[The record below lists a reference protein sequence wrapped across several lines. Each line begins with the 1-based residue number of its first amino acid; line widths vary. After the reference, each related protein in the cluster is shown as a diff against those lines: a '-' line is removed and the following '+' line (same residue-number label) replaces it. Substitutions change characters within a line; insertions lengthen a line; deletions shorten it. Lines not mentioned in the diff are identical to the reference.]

1 MFSTA
6 ALGFINHLLEGE
18 AWARA
23 RLQPFSGQTAR
34 FICGPLVVSVVITEC
49 GILASASANDS
60 PAVTFT
66 LPASA
71 LWRAAGDRAA
81 LIAEARINGAADL
94 AECLGFVLRNL
105 RWEIE
110 DDLAPLVGDIAARR
124 LVQGGRSFAT
134 WQQRQARELALNLSE
149 YFTAENPLIVGR
161 EAVSTFAQEVERA
174 RQETDRLAHRL
185 DALLPPDAR

>member
-6 ALGFINHLLEGE
+6 ALGFINHLLDGE

-23 RLQPFSGQTAR
+23 RLQPFSGQTVR
-34 FICGPLVVSVVITEC
+34 FVCGPLVVSVVITGN
-49 GILASASANDS
+49 GILATASASDT

-94 AECLGFVLRNL
+94 AESLGFVLRNL

-110 DDLAPLVGDIAARR
+110 DDLAPLIGDIAARR
-124 LVQGGRSFAT
+124 LVQGGRTFAN
-134 WQQRQARELALNLSE
+134 WHQRQARELALNLSE
-149 YFTAENPLIVGR
+149 YFTAENPLIVRR
-161 EAVSTFAQEVERA
+161 EEISAFAREVERLQ
-174 RQETDRLAHRL
+174 RETDRLTHRL
-185 DALLPPDAR
+185 DALLPPPAR